1 MGVAAGRAA
10 AMVAAAAAAAAV
22 LLLLA
27 GGAHADCYDDCFK
40 DCMARFK
47 SMRDY
52 CSYACE
58 KVCDPDATLQRP
70 LPLWG
75 QQQRWPTTTRWTRSM
90 VLSGRRRC
98 PTILSTRRTATSSR
112 QGSRTQLGTSS
123 VRHVS
128 PSSPE
133 RRRSESARC

>member
-1 MGVAAGRAA
+1 MAAGRAA

-70 LPLWG
+70 LAVVGPAAALADHHPLDKKHG
-75 QQQRWPTTTRWTRSM
+75 AVWPAALPDHPFHETHGD
-90 VLSGRRRC
+90 VEPAGE
-98 PTILSTRRTATSSR
+98 PDPA
-112 QGSRTQLGTSS
+112 
-123 VRHVS
+123 RHVVR
-128 PSSPE
+128 P
-133 RRRSESARC
+133 ARVPVLP